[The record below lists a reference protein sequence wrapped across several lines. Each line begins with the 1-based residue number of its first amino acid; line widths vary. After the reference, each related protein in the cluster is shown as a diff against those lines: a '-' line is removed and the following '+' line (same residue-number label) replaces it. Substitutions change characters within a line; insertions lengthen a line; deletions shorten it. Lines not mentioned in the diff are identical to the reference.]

1 MEFGT
6 LVLSSLGN
14 GGSSPKGDKM
24 RCLQLSQKITTN
36 RIWLAVIGF
45 KLRHHINKKVKFQIT
60 TIKMSLN
67 NNMIRPN
74 NIK

>member
-45 KLRHHINKKVKFQIT
+45 KLGHHLSKKVNSK
-60 TIKMSLN
+60 
-67 NNMIRPN
+67 
-74 NIK
+74 